1 VIQARGPDDDGL
13 LTVPER
19 VGEWIYRELRR
30 RILMGHLPPGSRL
43 SVPALAREFGVS
55 RSPVRDAVL
64 HLVRDGLGQ
73 ETLNRGAI
81 VRRFSP
87 ENLVSLYE
95 AMEALEGM
103 AARLAADRS
112 DGAVHRRLTDMVHE
126 HPQADAFHREIW
138 TAAASPVLSRMLE
151 DIQGQLRLAMCS
163 ASLSGGNAHT
173 IEDHQEVLEAI
184 ASGDADASEAAARRH
199 VVRLRA
205 MLWEVAASPRFTASR
220 GAAGRG

>member
-1 VIQARGPDDDGL
+1 MIQASGLDGDQL
-13 LTVPER
+13 LAVPER

-55 RSPVRDAVL
+55 RSPIRDAVL
-64 HLVRDGLGQ
+64 HLVRDGLGE

-81 VRRFSP
+81 VRTFSP
-87 ENLVSLYE
+87 AHLVSLYE
-95 AMEALEGM
+95 GMEALEGM

-112 DGAVHRRLTDMVHE
+112 GPEMNRRLRELVRE
-126 HPQADAFHREIW
+126 HQQVIEVTGSCWQVNVADAFHCEIW

-151 DIQGQLRLAMCS
+151 DIQGQVRLAMCS
-163 ASLSGGNAHT
+163 ASMGGGRAHA
-173 IEDHQEVLEAI
+173 IEDHQEVLDAI

-205 MLWEVAASPRFTASR
+205 MLWEVV
-220 GAAGRG
+220 

>member
-1 VIQARGPDDDGL
+1 V

-30 RILMGHLPPGSRL
+30 RILTGVLSPGSRL
-43 SVPALAREFGVS
+43 SVPALARGFGVS

-81 VRRFSP
+81 VRTFSP

-112 DGAVHRRLTDMVHE
+112 DPAVHLLLKERGSGRHVDA
-126 HPQADAFHREIW
+126 ADAFHREIW

-151 DIQGQLRLAMCS
+151 DIQGQVRLAMCS
-163 ASLSGGNAHT
+163 ASLGDLRAHA

-184 ASGDADASEAAARRH
+184 ASGDADASEAAARAH
-199 VVRLRA
+199 VVRLRQV
-205 MLWEVAASPRFTASR
+205 LWEVV
-220 GAAGRG
+220 

>member
-1 VIQARGPDDDGL
+1 MIQAPGPDADQL
-13 LTVPER
+13 LTVSER

-30 RILMGHLPPGSRL
+30 RILKGHMPPGSRL

-81 VRRFSP
+81 VRTFSP
-87 ENLVSLYE
+87 AHLVSMYE

-112 DGAVHRRLTDMVHE
+112 GPESHRRLTELVRE
-126 HPQADAFHREIW
+126 HQQVIAVTGSRWQVDAADRFHDEIW
-138 TAAASPVLSRMLE
+138 VAAVSPALARMLE
-151 DIQGQLRLAMCS
+151 DIQGQVRLAMCS
-163 ASLSGGNAHT
+163 ASTSGGRVHA
-173 IEDHQEVLEAI
+173 IEDHQELLAAI
-184 ASGDADASEAAARRH
+184 VSGDAAASEAAARRH
-199 VVRLRA
+199 VARLRA
-205 MLWEVAASPRFTASR
+205 MLWEAV
-220 GAAGRG
+220 